1 VKAVERTPTA
11 ADLACAVCR
20 KPGPGLD
27 IDHIVNR
34 GMGGSKERDV
44 PANKIAL
51 CRPCHLAKTVGTIK
65 TWVEK
70 VPAAPVQSDN
80 WTLNYCWRKRDSDL
94 VFRIPVEVSARYGC
108 LIPTGTGDPN
118 VTLSGKLPGGRSS
131 VPVAGEGVVPSP
143 QVALEYPLSP
153 SPVFAGPGL
162 AVTDVGAQ
170 PGPALMNG
178 EGAERGLSSNAAPL
192 TPSPFSLE
200 DWMQE
205 GERLLTTGLQL
216 KGLTDEWRY
225 RIGDW
230 VAAGEQNLG
239 EEAYG
244 HFTRFEDAFGASHL
258 RALGWVAARVS
269 RETRQI
275 SPSWTHAKTVAALT
289 ESDQRAALIT
299 AKEEG
304 LSTRALAVLV
314 RPERT
319 EETRAIPQ
327 TDLFEIFLC
336 PKCGHKGER
345 PEFRHEAEKGS
356 EAMIAH
362 RTAQTGADG

>member
-1 VKAVERTPTA
+1 MTTVERTPTA
-11 ADLACAVCR
+11 ADLACIICR
-20 KPGPGLD
+20 KPGPDLD
-27 IDHIVNR
+27 IDHVINR
-34 GMGGSKERDV
+34 GAGGSKERDV
-44 PANKIAL
+44 PANKVPL

-65 TWVEK
+65 TWVK
-70 VPAAPVQSDN
+70 DGV
-80 WTLNYCWRKRDSDL
+80 YHWRKADSDL
-94 VFRIPVEVSARYGC
+94 VFNIPVKISARYGC
-108 LIPTGTGDPN
+108 LIPCDGADDTDGHS
-118 VTLSGKLPGGRSS
+118 LAS
-131 VPVAGEGVVPSP
+131 VQPSAPSQAGEGTPPQGTPLVQIASVPS
-143 QVALEYPLSP
+143 L
-153 SPVFAGPGL
+153 VFAGPGPIIC
-162 AVTDVGAQ
+162 TDVGAQ
-170 PGPALMNG
+170 PGPAHMNA
-178 EGAERGLSSNAAPL
+178 EGADLSSNAAPL
-192 TPSPFSLE
+192 TPSAFSLE

-230 VAAGEQNLG
+230 IAAGEQNLG

>member
-1 VKAVERTPTA
+1 MTTVERTPTA
-11 ADLACAVCR
+11 ADLACIICR
-20 KPGPGLD
+20 KPGPDLD
-27 IDHIVNR
+27 IDHVINR
-34 GMGGSKERDV
+34 GAGGSKERDV
-44 PANKIAL
+44 PANKVPL

-65 TWVEK
+65 TWVK
-70 VPAAPVQSDN
+70 DGV
-80 WTLNYCWRKRDSDL
+80 YHWRKRDSDL
-94 VFRIPVEVSARYGC
+94 VFRIPVEISERYGC
-108 LIPTGTGDPN
+108 LVPCDGTDDTDSHSLAP
-118 VTLSGKLPGGRSS
+118 VQPS
-131 VPVAGEGVVPSP
+131 VPSQAGEGVVPSP

-230 VAAGEQNLG
+230 IAAGEQNLG

-258 RALGWVAARVS
+258 RALGCVAARVS

-289 ESDQRAALIT
+289 ESDPRAALIT

-336 PKCGHKGER
+336 PKCGHQGER

-362 RTAQTGADG
+362 RTAQTGAGG